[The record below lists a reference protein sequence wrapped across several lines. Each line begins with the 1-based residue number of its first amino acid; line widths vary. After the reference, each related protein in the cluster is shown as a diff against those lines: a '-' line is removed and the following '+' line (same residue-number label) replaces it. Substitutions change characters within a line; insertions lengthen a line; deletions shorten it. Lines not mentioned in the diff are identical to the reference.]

1 MSATK
6 VDKNKYRIFVSDGFN
21 LDGSRRRFS
30 KTITTDLKGR
40 DLEKFLML
48 AEFDFEDEVK
58 KKDPKFSKLSKGSFR
73 EYSIWWLEYK
83 ELAPK
88 TREEYKK
95 LLDTRIL
102 KLIGN
107 KTLDSLTAG
116 DMIDLIKEIKESP
129 AKTESGKLSQ
139 NSVKHYH
146 TLLKAMFND
155 AIKLKIISEN
165 PMDNV
170 PIKSPKIQLKDNYY
184 DLDDIKQ
191 LLIALSQEP
200 VKYQLAT
207 LVAMTTG
214 MRLGELTALQWKHI
228 DYEKLKIKI
237 EQANSYTKET
247 GIIIKDTKNTHSER
261 TIAFPKFL
269 VPLFQQHEKDELLKK
284 ELLGDNWFYGKNS
297 SHLDD
302 FVFTQQDGRVI
313 FPDTPSRWF
322 NKFIKKHGLKHI
334 TFHGLRHT
342 NATIL
347 INKNIDIVSISRW
360 LGHAK
365 PSTTTDIYA
374 HALEAVERKMADTF
388 DEIIESNIQSGTQS
402 GTYSTKLKV
411 IK

>member
-58 KKDPKFSKLSKGSFR
+58 KKDPKFNKLSKGSFR

-155 AIKLKIISEN
+155 AIKLKIITDN
-165 PMDNV
+165 PMENV
-170 PIKSPKIQLKDNYY
+170 PIKAPKPKLKDNYY
-184 DLDDIKQ
+184 DMEDIREM
-191 LLIALSQEP
+191 LNCLTGEP
-200 VKYQLAT
+200 TKYQLIILLA
-207 LVAMTTG
+207 VTTG
-214 MRLGELTALQWKHI
+214 ARLGEITGLQWKHI
-228 DYEKLKIKI
+228 DLDNKEMKI
-237 EQANSYTKET
+237 EQANSYTKEK
-247 GIIIKDTKNTHSER
+247 GSFIKSTKNTHSER
-261 TIAFPKFL
+261 VIAFPAFL
-269 VPLFQQHEKDELLKK
+269 VDLIEEHRGDELLKK
-284 ELLGDNWFYGKNS
+284 ELLGEDWYYGKDNKDE
-297 SHLDD
+297 DD
-302 FVFTQQDGRVI
+302 FVFTQDDGNII
-313 FPDTPSRWF
+313 FVSTPSKWF
-322 NKFIKKHGLKHI
+322 NKFIKRNNLKHI

-342 NATIL
+342 NTTIL
-347 INKNIDIVSISRW
+347 INNNIDIVSISHS

-365 PSTTTDIYA
+365 TSTTTDFYA
-374 HALEAVERKMADTF
+374 HALESVERKMADTF
-388 DEIIESNIQSGTQS
+388 DDILKSGTES
-402 GTYSTKLKV
+402 GTNPPKLKIV
-411 IK
+411 K

>member
-58 KKDPKFSKLSKGSFR
+58 KKDPKFNKLSKGSFR

-155 AIKLKIISEN
+155 AIKLKIITDN
-165 PMDNV
+165 PMENV
-170 PIKSPKIQLKDNYY
+170 PIKAPKPKLKDNYY
-184 DLDDIKQ
+184 DMEDIREM
-191 LLIALSQEP
+191 LNCLTGEP
-200 VKYQLAT
+200 TKYQLIILLA
-207 LVAMTTG
+207 VTTG
-214 MRLGELTALQWKHI
+214 ARLGEITGLQWKHI
-228 DYEKLKIKI
+228 DLDNKEMKI
-237 EQANSYTKET
+237 EQANSYTKEK
-247 GIIIKDTKNTHSER
+247 GSFIKSTKNTHSER
-261 TIAFPKFL
+261 VIAFPAFL
-269 VPLFQQHEKDELLKK
+269 VDLIEEHRGDELLKK
-284 ELLGDNWFYGKNS
+284 ELLGEDWYYGKDNKDE
-297 SHLDD
+297 DD
-302 FVFTQQDGRVI
+302 FVFTQDDGNII
-313 FPDTPSRWF
+313 FVSTPSKWF
-322 NKFIKKHGLKHI
+322 NKFIKRNNLKHI

-342 NATIL
+342 NTTIL
-347 INKNIDIVSISRW
+347 INNNIDIVSISHS

-365 PSTTTDIYA
+365 TSTTTDFYA
-374 HALEAVERKMADTF
+374 HALESVERKMADTF
-388 DEIIESNIQSGTQS
+388 DDILKSGTES
-402 GTYSTKLKV
+402 GTNSPKLKIV
-411 IK
+411 K